1 MCDQPEERP
10 LSKVLTTCDDLELTK
25 AVEEIKSN
33 IPWKQYFPKR
43 SRLLAFGHHM
53 DMSESTFSQ
62 WLQYDSK
69 NEVPCWYLTFDPSKI
84 QTLVKFL
91 SNENKPNQSC
101 KSIKIWNLRCTAPTA
116 WMISWETLN
125 LLLFQSEIQSLI
137 KSLVNKTKPLHYA
150 KVKQIYI
157 SLIIYFSCS
166 TSKNKSKTNIY
177 NSRRGV
183 PLFISLI
190 ISCFTYSLMLACHE
204 N

>member
-101 KSIKIWNLRCTAPTA
+101 KSIKIWNLRYTAPTA

-125 LLLFQSEIQSLI
+125 LLLFQSDIQSLVKI
-137 KSLVNKTKPLHYA
+137 LVNKTKPLHYA
-150 KVKQIYI
+150 KVKNIYI
-157 SLIIYFSCS
+157 IQGEAYL
-166 TSKNKSKTNIY
+166 
-177 NSRRGV
+177 
-183 PLFISLI
+183 LFISLI

-204 N
+204 NYIQCLRRGNWISSG